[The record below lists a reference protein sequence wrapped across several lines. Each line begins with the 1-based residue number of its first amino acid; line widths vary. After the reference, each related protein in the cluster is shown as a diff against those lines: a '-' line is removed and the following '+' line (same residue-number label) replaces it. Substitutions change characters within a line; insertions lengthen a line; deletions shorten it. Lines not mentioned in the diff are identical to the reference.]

1 MKPQTLFS
9 LATIAL
15 LAACSD
21 DPSRKAEAAPSEP
34 PTPVLTAKMLPPT
47 ASSVCVASVRQRD
60 GILAAVSAPNGVS
73 STTVL
78 SAKQRADLSALD
90 EMIDDVCK

>member
-1 MKPQTLFS
+1 MKHTLVLS
-9 LATIAL
+9 LLAL
-15 LAACSD
+15 AAACSD
-21 DPSRKAEAAPSEP
+21 DPSRKSEAAPSEP
-34 PTPVLTAKMLPPT
+34 PTPVLTAKMLPST

-60 GILAAVSAPNGVS
+60 GILATVGAPAGV
-73 STTVL
+73 TAATVL